1 MKEIIYFFTDDAIFS
16 IQNVVQNS
24 VQSNWRQQFMSD
36 FQFYQVKLFG
46 NLRWV
51 TEYNTNTLS
60 DMAPSTV

>member
-1 MKEIIYFFTDDAIFS
+1 MP
-16 IQNVVQNS
+16 
-24 VQSNWRQQFMSD
+24 D

-51 TEYNTNTLS
+51 TEYNTNTQS